1 MVYFCICS
9 RNIDYTAKIKQVVV
23 NYCDSIQETFAIDR
37 FHDPEIFLSFQGK
50 HCIYILDV
58 DDIETNIQTILDNIQ
73 KKSKYAVIIFLS
85 GNPEHAITS
94 FQYGAID
101 FIQKPL
107 NEKKLKETLKRVQ
120 GKVEKDLCL
129 LKTADGPTRIEV
141 KQIKYIDIQ
150 SRCICYHLLEQ
161 EIYGLCVRKA
171 FKEELKDLL
180 GRHPEL
186 ILISNGLAVNID
198 NIKRINK
205 KEIEFHDQDIILL
218 NKGMYNRVY
227 PIWDS
232 FNEERGY

>member
-9 RNIDYTAKIKQVVV
+9 KDTDYSTKLKQVVI
-23 NYCDSIQETFAIDR
+23 NYCDSIQETFAIDQ
-37 FHDPEIFLSFQGK
+37 FYESDTFLSFQGK
-50 HCIYILDV
+50 HCVYILDI
-58 DDIETNIQTILDNIQ
+58 DDIETNIKLIIDNIQ
-73 KKSKYAVIIFLS
+73 KKSKYAAIIFLS
-85 GNPEHAITS
+85 KNPEHAITS
-94 FQYGAID
+94 YQYGAID

-107 NEKKLKETLKRVQ
+107 NEEKLKETLKRVQ
-120 GKVEKDLCL
+120 EKVEKDLCL
-129 LKTADGPTRIEV
+129 LKTAEGPTRIEV

-150 SRCICYHLLEQ
+150 RRYICYHLLGQ

-171 FKEELKDLL
+171 FREELKDLL
-180 GRHPEL
+180 KKHHEL

-205 KEIEFHDQDIILL
+205 REIEFHDQDVIPL
-218 NKGMYNRVY
+218 NKSMYDRVY

>member
-9 RNIDYTAKIKQVVV
+9 RNIDYAAKLKQIVT
-23 NYCDSIQETFAIDR
+23 NYCDSIPETFAIDC
-37 FHDPEIFLSFQGK
+37 FYDPEVFLSFSGK
-50 HCIYILDV
+50 HCVYILDI
-58 DDIETNIQTILDNIQ
+58 DDIETNIQSIIDNIQ
-73 KKSKYAVIIFLS
+73 KKSKYAVILFLS
-85 GNPEHAITS
+85 EKPEHAITS
-94 FQYGAID
+94 YQYGAID

-107 NEKKLKETLKRVQ
+107 NEEKLKETFKRVQ
-120 GKVEKDLCL
+120 KKIEKDLCL
-129 LKTADGPTRIEV
+129 LKTIDGPTRIEV

-150 SRCICYHLLEQ
+150 NRSICYHLLEQ

-171 FKEELKDLL
+171 FKDELKKLL
-180 GRHPEL
+180 ERHPEF

-218 NKGMYNRVY
+218 NKSMYNRVY